1 MSSSKPYSLRRPALV
16 LLLAGVLSCTTFL
29 LGSCSDESVSSPDTT
44 VPDMPAPDSTIDP
57 SFASFYTQACWDPDS
72 LTVERQT
79 QETDLIIVGE
89 IVQIDP
95 SAWNSPDGEQWQ
107 PPEEATLPIVYTTF
121 YIKPTQVLKGEPQWG
136 VPVAFRVTGPIAP
149 PDDKALGLSS
159 RLSMGGSGRQD
170 RGVRQSGRSL
180 RARRCIQAC

>member
-29 LGSCSDESVSSPDTT
+29 LGSCSDESASSPDTT

-89 IVQIDP
+89 IVQIDA
-95 SAWNSPDGEQWQ
+95 SAWNRPRRGAV
-107 PPEEATLPIVYTTF
+107 ATAR
-121 YIKPTQVLKGEPQWG
+121 GG
-136 VPVAFRVTGPIAP
+136 HASHRVHDLLHQT
-149 PDDKALGLSS
+149 DSS
-159 RLSMGGSGRQD
+159 AQG
-170 RGVRQSGRSL
+170 
-180 RARRCIQAC
+180 